1 MIRPVR
7 RSIALVSVALVAIIA
22 GCGSSSKTVVTVT
35 VEDGRTITGESA
47 GSTAL
52 NAVLVLRRLERAG
65 LPIGS
70 YVNYTAA
77 TDGNH
82 LLGRPGQYVSKVNFQ
97 DKRIDPKDALDPTD
111 ITAGGSIET
120 FDNEDDAQRRYDY
133 VHAISTGSSLFAEY
147 EYLRGTVLFR
157 ISNILTPNQAAEY
170 ERALKTIVP

>member
-1 MIRPVR
+1 VKASRV
-7 RSIALVSVALVAIIA
+7 VVVALATLA
-22 GCGSSSKTVVTVT
+22 MGCGSSSKTALTVT
-35 VEDGRTITGESA
+35 VNGRAITAESA
-47 GSTAL
+47 GSVPL
-52 NAVLVLRRLERAG
+52 RAVLALRRLEQEG

-77 TDGNH
+77 TDRNH

-97 DKRIDPKDALDPTD
+97 DTRIDVKDALGPTD

-120 FDNEDDAQRRYDY
+120 FDNESDAEHRYDY

-157 ISNILTPNQAAEY
+157 ISNLLTPTQAVEY
-170 ERALKTIVP
+170 ERGLKKIAP